1 MKHLLLTTIAAVV
14 LLGCGTTQS
23 QKSAELPKSKTPGI
37 PILDA
42 VSEGN
47 VDVVKMYLADG
58 LDLNLKYEQWNSTT
72 LLHRAVAA
80 DQEETVKLLIDN
92 GADINAKD
100 INSNAPLSL
109 TGIHGNVSVADLL
122 VSGGAD
128 LNYKGFGGWTPLHIA
143 AFEGHM
149 HLVNYLVSRRGADVE
164 IKDDGG
170 TTALHCAALKG
181 HDNIIKLL
189 FLKDADVNAMGDE
202 GTTPLDAAIEGGQ
215 HESATLI
222 RTIGGLTFE
231 ELQALNSKRI
241 GA

>member
-1 MKHLLLTTIAAVV
+1 MKQILLTAIAAVLV
-14 LLGCGTTQS
+14 VGCGTTQS
-23 QKSAELPKSKTPGI
+23 QKSAELPKSKTPDI

-128 LNYKGFGGWTPLHIA
+128 LNYKGFGGWTSLHIA